1 MQPCYCSVSTRSSV
15 SQIAYKYLHPDR
27 LDVLKNGLIRFTQA
41 AALNDPFESTPCLIE
56 LERYLRNQGR
66 ERIAKEQRADELR
79 IELSRLFPDHAV
91 LRNAR
96 PRDLTEYEAAR
107 LAIN

>member
-27 LDVLKNGLIRFTQA
+27 LDVLKNGLIRFTEA
-41 AALNDPFESTPCLIE
+41 PALNDPFESTPCLIG
-56 LERYLRNQGR
+56 LERYFRNQAP

-79 IELSRLFPDHAV
+79 IELLRFFPHQTV

-96 PRDLTEYEAAR
+96 PRALTEYETAR
-107 LAIN
+107 